1 MTQEKGSKKISQ
13 REENKL
19 VAAWKEL
26 YSKQTNQ
33 YNLLNALWSNH
44 LKANKKVM
52 SLETKCWHLEWKVEY
67 LEKKLKQI
75 DPNVGLY
82 ERDEDDPYEKEKEE
96 RQEGCAEGSSCA
108 RRLRFLQQEGHA
120 QSRTI
125 GSSTGRF

>member
-1 MTQEKGSKKISQ
+1 MKAFKKISQ

-75 DPNVGLY
+75 DPIVGLY

-96 RQEGCAEGSSCA
+96 RYNGSA
-108 RRLRFLQQEGHA
+108 D
-120 QSRTI
+120 
-125 GSSTGRF
+125 

>member
-52 SLETKCWHLEWKVEY
+52 SLETKCWHLEWMVEY

-96 RQEGCAEGSSCA
+96 RYNGSA
-108 RRLRFLQQEGHA
+108 D
-120 QSRTI
+120 
-125 GSSTGRF
+125 